1 MRWLASGS
9 LLSPFPSLTL
19 GSEGKSCLVVV
30 VGITE
35 APTGTPASGCQE
47 TGAKS
52 IDRTLG
58 GKSALEA
65 ARLQSSRDSR
75 SEADAF
81 LAF

>member
-1 MRWLASGS
+1 M
-9 LLSPFPSLTL
+9 
-19 GSEGKSCLVVV
+19 CVYV

-58 GKSALEA
+58 GKLALEA
-65 ARLQSSRDSR
+65 AGLLSSRDSK

>member
-9 LLSPFPSLTL
+9 LLSPFRSLRFPDSGL
-19 GSEGKSCLVVV
+19 RRQAAW
-30 VGITE
+30 GITE
-35 APTGTPASGCQE
+35 GPTSTPASDCQ
-47 TGAKS
+47 TRGAKS

-65 ARLQSSRDSR
+65 AGLQSSRDSKC
-75 SEADAF
+75 EADAF